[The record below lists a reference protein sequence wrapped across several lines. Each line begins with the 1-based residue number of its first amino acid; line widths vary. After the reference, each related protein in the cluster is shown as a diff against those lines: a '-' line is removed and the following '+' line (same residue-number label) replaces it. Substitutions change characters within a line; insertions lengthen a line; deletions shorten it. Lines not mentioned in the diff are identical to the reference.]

1 MWRGEKLRK
10 MALLTRSKLNSTE
23 KIISEGLAD
32 SDVNLDEFT
41 QVINGKLNYSGLK
54 KNRVKDDQCS
64 NIERNRWTGHCKKN
78 GVDEVHKAGP

>member
-41 QVINGKLNYSGLK
+41 QVINGKLNYSRLK
-54 KNRVKDDQCS
+54 KT
-64 NIERNRWTGHCKKN
+64 E
-78 GVDEVHKAGP
+78 